1 MGARRASVT
10 AVAAVAGTVL
20 LVSLL
25 VTWAASIGPDA
36 VLRGAGP
43 ATHRASVTPTRT
55 ATPSGT
61 PTAARSSR
69 PPQQRPAGH
78 HPVVG
83 ALLGVLLVVVV
94 VALAGLL
101 MLVLRR
107 LWEAWTLRRRPP
119 PEPEQADFDAIETPR
134 RLAAEMVRDA
144 ARQRELLEEG
154 DPRNAIVAAWHRF
167 EEQAAEA
174 GLRRRPWE
182 TSAEFTLRVLDLVDA
197 DSAQVARLAALFR
210 EARFSEH
217 ALGEPARAEAL
228 AALDAVHAGL
238 QAVAGARR

>member
-1 MGARRASVT
+1 MGARRASVV
-10 AVAAVAGTVL
+10 AVAAVAATVL

-36 VLRGAGP
+36 VLTGAGP
-43 ATHRASVTPTRT
+43 ATHRMSASPTDT

-61 PTAARSSR
+61 PTDARSQRDPRDR
-69 PPQQRPAGH
+69 PQGH
-78 HPVVG
+78 HPVAN
-83 ALLGVLLVVVV
+83 ALLGVLAVLVIA
-94 VALAGLL
+94 ALLGLL
-101 MLVLRR
+101 VLVLRR

-119 PEPEQADFDAIETPR
+119 PEPERADFDALETPR
-134 RLAAEMVRDA
+134 RLATEMVRDA
-144 ARQRELLEEG
+144 DRQRELLEQG

-174 GLRRRPWE
+174 GVRRRPWE
-182 TSAEFTLRVLDLVDA
+182 TSAEFTLRVLELVDA
-197 DSAQVARLAALFR
+197 DSTQVARLAALFR

-238 QAVAGARR
+238 LAVAGGRR